1 MSKKKEH
8 MAEPSKISVFRSFE
22 EMKSSPVSFP
32 SDKPLIELQA
42 EYKELIARLR
52 SASSAEKD
60 RREKPI
66 KRKQ

>member
-42 EYKELIARLR
+42 EYKDSLLDLDLPLPLKKTDVR
-52 SASSAEKD
+52 S
-60 RREKPI
+60 
-66 KRKQ
+66 Q